1 MKNKEIQIWTY
12 KTEDKKAALP
22 GFGNKTSELV
32 KISQDEIAKNIK
44 EFLDS
49 SNSILDVD
57 TSKESKLYVDE
68 LEISLAINA
77 SGGVELI
84 GKLEAGAQ
92 AGIKIKL
99 KRKEV

>member
-1 MKNKEIQIWTY
+1 
-12 KTEDKKAALP
+12 
-22 GFGNKTSELV
+22 
-32 KISQDEIAKNIK
+32 
-44 EFLDS
+44 LDS

-57 TSKESKLYVDE
+57 TSKESKFYVDE

>member
-1 MKNKEIQIWTY
+1 MSSSMIVMQF
-12 KTEDKKAALP
+12 LP
-22 GFGNKTSELV
+22 G
-32 KISQDEIAKNIK
+32 ISAAVATTTLGQSN
-44 EFLDS
+44 DS

-57 TSKESKLYVDE
+57 TSKESKFYVDE

>member
-1 MKNKEIQIWTY
+1 
-12 KTEDKKAALP
+12 
-22 GFGNKTSELV
+22 
-32 KISQDEIAKNIK
+32 
-44 EFLDS
+44 
-49 SNSILDVD
+49 LDVD
-57 TSKESKLYVDE
+57 TSKESKFYVDE

>member
-49 SNSILDVD
+49 DILF
-57 TSKESKLYVDE
+57 L
-68 LEISLAINA
+68 L
-77 SGGVELI
+77 G
-84 GKLEAGAQ
+84 
-92 AGIKIKL
+92 
-99 KRKEV
+99 